1 MKLPTDLQ
9 ILEAI
14 YNEYYE
20 TYSNFSKGEE
30 NGRDSKA
37 YMPIDID
44 LIASKLNVDA
54 GIIFGRLYNHL
65 NKLHSYVNDD
75 VQKSKVPL
83 FALQV
88 GRDIRC
94 IHFPMMSSVLAG
106 LQSEKSKFFT
116 TTWIS
121 LAAILVSLA
130 ALAVSILK

>member
-20 TYSNFSKGEE
+20 PYSNFSKGEE

-75 VQKSKVPL
+75 VQKSKCRFCAASGKRYSMHPL
-83 FALQV
+83 SYDVFCFS
-88 GRDIRC
+88 RPPIR
-94 IHFPMMSSVLAG
+94 
-106 LQSEKSKFFT
+106 EK
-116 TTWIS
+116 
-121 LAAILVSLA
+121 
-130 ALAVSILK
+130 